1 MASFGSRLV
10 RLLPHYLVMI
20 ASIFAVLIAIREFY
34 GEIGFWASFA
44 VALLVAAVYPL
55 VVRRLGL
62 APDAWQ

>member
-34 GEIGFWASFA
+34 GELGFLASFA
-44 VALLVAAVYPL
+44 VALLVAAVYPF

-62 APDAWQ
+62 APDSWQ

>member
-20 ASIFAVLIAIREFY
+20 ASIFAVLIAVQEFY
-34 GEIGFWASFA
+34 GELGFWASFA
-44 VALLVAAVYPL
+44 VALIVAAIYPF

-62 APDAWQ
+62 APDSWQ